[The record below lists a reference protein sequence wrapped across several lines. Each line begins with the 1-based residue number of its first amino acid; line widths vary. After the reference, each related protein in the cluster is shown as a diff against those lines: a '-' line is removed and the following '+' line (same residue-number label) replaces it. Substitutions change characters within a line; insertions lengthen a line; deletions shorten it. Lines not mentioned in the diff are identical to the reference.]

1 MFGRMLFE
9 NGVGLIVSVYGNQY
23 TFLSIS
29 DMLRRERKQNHI
41 KSLVKTTINRKKEW
55 KTKIGTENKG
65 NKQKIVNKYKY

>member
-1 MFGRMLFE
+1 
-9 NGVGLIVSVYGNQY
+9 
-23 TFLSIS
+23 
-29 DMLRRERKQNHI
+29 MLRRERKQNHI